1 MLHGAEVRNL
11 GLQGAQAG
19 LGSSAQLLRM
29 FLAYHVHSQP
39 ACLPACGLQIRLIRL
54 LDVLEGQPLKLLD
67 LLLASQEVV
76 PACSFPSSD
85 DVIRSLSP

>member
-1 MLHGAEVRNL
+1 MLHGAEVSNL

-19 LGSSAQLLRM
+19 LSSSAQLLRV
-29 FLAYHVHSQP
+29 FLAHNMHSQP
-39 ACLPACGLQIRLIRL
+39 ARLSARGLQVRLVRL
-54 LDVLEGQPLKLLD
+54 LDILEGQPLKLLD

-85 DVIRSLSP
+85 DVARSPGP